1 MRNVSAC
8 CDINY
13 EEFSQNEDKKDSQLL
28 TLEGPAVGKVIHGMA
43 ASFGVAEGPATILPD
58 PDNLGAIARIPEG
71 ALLVCRTAP
80 PDIAMIIPRI
90 KALVAESG
98 GMLAV
103 TSQFARDCGVP
114 AVMGAKGVP
123 GMIKDGD
130 IIRVDGSKG
139 TVEIIEA
146 EVRNNALII

>member
-13 EEFSQNEDKKDSQLL
+13 EEFPQNEDKKDSQLHI
-28 TLEGPAVGKVIHGMA
+28 LEGQAVGKVIHGMA
-43 ASFGVAEGPATILPD
+43 TSSGVAEGPATILLD
-58 PDNLGAIARIPEG
+58 PDNLGAIARIPDG

-80 PDIAMIIPRI
+80 PDIAMIIPRL

-114 AVMGAKGVP
+114 AVMGAKGISE
-123 GMIKDGD
+123 MIKDGD
-130 IIRVDGSKG
+130 IIRVDGTKG
-139 TVEIIEA
+139 TVVIIES
-146 EVRNNALII
+146 ERGITH